1 MKTNNLT
8 QGSILSA
15 LFKLAIPI
23 MGTSFVQMAY
33 NMTDMI
39 WVGRVGSRAVAAV
52 GTAGFFTWLAMAFI
66 LIPKIGA
73 EVGVAQSIGKND
85 MKEAKIYIKHTLQM
99 IVVIALYMHF
109 LL

>member
-1 MKTNNLT
+1 MTKANNLT
-8 QGSILSA
+8 DSNILKA

-73 EVGVAQSIGKND
+73 EVGVAQSVGRED
-85 MKEAKIYIKHTLQM
+85 MDEAKVYIKHSIQM
-99 IVVIALYMHF
+99 VICLALFMDLY
-109 LL
+109 

>member
-1 MKTNNLT
+1 MTNTNNLT
-8 QGSILSA
+8 EGNILKS

-39 WVGRVGSRAVAAV
+39 WVGRLGSRAVAAV

-73 EVGVAQSIGKND
+73 EVGVAQSVGKKD
-85 MKEAKIYIKHTLQM
+85 MDEAKVYIKHSIQM
-99 IVVIALYMHF
+99 IICIDRKSVV
-109 LL
+109 

>member
-52 GTAGFFTWLAMAFI
+52 GTAGFLLGLLWL
-66 LIPKIGA
+66 
-73 EVGVAQSIGKND
+73 
-85 MKEAKIYIKHTLQM
+85 
-99 IVVIALYMHF
+99 LY
-109 LL
+109 LYQK